1 MAIVIIL
8 IQNWLNNMK
17 NLSFF
22 ILIILISCTEP
33 SYNSNFN
40 LNGLEMELAGVLIND
55 TLISSQKQIIKDS
68 SSTTIFYKTSNNK
81 INEIDIHINSKQDS
95 TFPILVNYYN
105 QKFNSNKNDSV
116 FNTWHTDSSEFILY
130 KNSDSSILV
139 NIFKRTYL

>member
-1 MAIVIIL
+1 MAITL
-8 IQNWLNNMK
+8 IG
-17 NLSFF
+17 
-22 ILIILISCTEP
+22 CTAP
-33 SYNSNFN
+33 SYNNNFN
-40 LNGLEMELAGVLIND
+40 VDRLEIELAGTLIND
-55 TLISSQKQIIKDS
+55 SLVCEQKQIILENSK
-68 SSTTIFYKTSNNK
+68 TKIFYKTSNNK

-105 QKFNSNKNDSV
+105 QKFNSSKNDST